1 MKNIFRCI
9 AFNEYG
15 IYVANYKLNVV
26 MHTSIESIHGLVP
39 EGVVAPP
46 LISPTENAL
55 ALSMISEKS
64 TLKINSTQN
73 SPTTIE
79 EKKQPKTENLRT
91 KISSTSPIP
100 ETRSD
105 TKLST
110 KMAENESQLSI
121 PDSKNYNISITL
133 DEISSS
139 SSNSNNVDEKR
150 DLERKKRPKIDDIPG
165 MVRNLGLIRKYFAKF
180 LQI

>member
-1 MKNIFRCI
+1 
-9 AFNEYG
+9 
-15 IYVANYKLNVV
+15 

-46 LISPTENAL
+46 LISPTENAPV
-55 ALSMISEKS
+55 LSMTSEKS
-64 TLKINSTQN
+64 TLKTTSTPN

-79 EKKQPKTENLRT
+79 EKKQLKTENLRT

-105 TKLST
+105 VKLPT
-110 KMAENESQLSI
+110 EIVENESKLSI
-121 PDSKNYNISITL
+121 PDLKNYNVSITL

-165 MVRNLGLIRKYFAKF
+165 MVRNLGLIPKYFADVI
-180 LQI
+180 QILRD